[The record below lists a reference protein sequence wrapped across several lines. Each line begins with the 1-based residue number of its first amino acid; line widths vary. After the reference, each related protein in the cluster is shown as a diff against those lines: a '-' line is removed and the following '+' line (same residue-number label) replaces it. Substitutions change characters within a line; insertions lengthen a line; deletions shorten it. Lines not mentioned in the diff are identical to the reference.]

1 MTRRKGSNKT
11 ATGTK
16 KKTSVR
22 KPQARETTFF
32 QRMETGIWGLG
43 IGLLGLLLF
52 ISLAFYEPL
61 DFRGVVGEYHNPIGP
76 LGAWLSHLMY
86 YLLGFGALALAVS
99 CVTFGAFLIGQRSLR
114 LTLRKLSGFAA
125 LLLPSMVILEL
136 ALPMGDP
143 ACGLPGGGGGLVGFG
158 LAWVFQALI
167 GQIGTIIVAIAG
179 LIVGISLLFRIHVR
193 AFFLVPW
200 RMLRGTV
207 ERIPLPSMDRESKVE
222 SAEDPADEEGE
233 DSSGLTPFRPGDESG
248 PLSRPISDQPGMAL
262 ESKVC

>member
-16 KKTSVR
+16 KKSSAR

-76 LGAWLSHLMY
+76 LGAWLAHLVY
-86 YLLGFGALALAVS
+86 YLLGFGALVLAMS

-114 LTLRKLSGFAA
+114 LTLRKLFGFAA
-125 LLLPSMVILEL
+125 LLLPSMVVLEL
-136 ALPMGDP
+136 ALPKGDP
-143 ACGLPGGGGGLVGFG
+143 TCGLPGGGGGLVGFG

-167 GQIGTIIVAIAG
+167 GQIGKS
-179 LIVGISLLFRIHVR
+179 SLRW
-193 AFFLVPW
+193 P
-200 RMLRGTV
+200 
-207 ERIPLPSMDRESKVE
+207 
-222 SAEDPADEEGE
+222 
-233 DSSGLTPFRPGDESG
+233 DSSSAFRFFSGSTFGPSSWFPGGCFEEPWSG
-248 PLSRPISDQPGMAL
+248 FLSPPWIDNRGRKRPRRLQRKNGKIHPG
-262 ESKVC
+262 